1 MEGFD
6 DARWILVD
14 MGDVIA
20 HVFSKDD
27 RIYYNLE
34 KLWGDAPQIQSEFV
48 EENL

>member
-1 MEGFD
+1 MRG
-6 DARWILVD
+6 
-14 MGDVIA
+14 VIT

-27 RIYYNLE
+27 IIYYNLE